1 MFKGYRDHDIR
12 KDGNTE
18 AMIKKESVR
27 ELEKA
32 ALEIRKVLLELAVKE
47 IIHIG
52 SDLSVADIMTAL
64 WQYQMRYDP
73 GDPKWEGR
81 DRFVLSKGHAYE
93 TMALNQEMIGCFE
106 ENEVF
111 TRYMEDGGRFAMH
124 ACDLVNRYV
133 DVPSGSLGH
142 GLPIACGMA
151 AGLRLKG
158 NHTSRVYVIMG
169 DGEQTE
175 GSVWEAA
182 MNAVFHK
189 LGNLVAIVDN
199 NGLAGDGPLEDAT
212 SLKDIAGKY
221 REFGWMVKE
230 FDGND
235 MALIR
240 QHLDQLPDPKSDK
253 PIAFICHTV
262 KGKGVPFMENQG
274 RWHTGKIT
282 REQCDELVAHLEE
295 EYTRKW
301 GQTE

>member
-1 MFKGYRDHDIR
+1 MMR
-12 KDGNTE
+12 KTKN
-18 AMIKKESVR
+18 VR

-32 ALEIRKVLLELAVKE
+32 ALEIRESLLKLAVKE

-64 WQYQMRYDP
+64 WQYQMQYDP

-93 TMALNQEMIGCFE
+93 TMALNQEAIGCFK

-111 TRYMEDGGRFAMH
+111 SHYMQDGGRFAMH
-124 ACDLVNRYV
+124 ACDLVNHFV

-151 AGLRLKG
+151 VGLRLKG
-158 NHTSRVYVIMG
+158 NQTSRVYVIMG

-189 LGNLVAIVDN
+189 LGNLVAVIDN

-212 SLKDIAGKY
+212 SLRDIAGKY
-221 REFGWMVKE
+221 REFGWMVEE

-235 MALIR
+235 MAKIKM
-240 QHLDQLPDPKSDK
+240 HLDCLPDPMSEK
-253 PIAFICHTV
+253 PTAFICHTI
-262 KGKGVPFMENQG
+262 KGKGVTFMENQG
-274 RWHTGKIT
+274 RWHTGKISQ
-282 REQCDELVAHLEE
+282 EQCDELIIRLNE
-295 EYTRKW
+295 EYEKRW
-301 GQTE
+301 SLIV